1 MTPVVVVGAGIAGVA
16 CARVLQETGLRVRV
30 LGRARAPGGRMA
42 SRRHSH
48 VATSAGPSISAGGR
62 PVDIGAAYFTAR
74 DAQFRALVEQWAHRG
89 LIREWTDTLAVRD
102 GDGSWRDA
110 PGPMRW
116 AAPGGLQG
124 LVADLADGLDVRC
137 GHPVGAVAPGP
148 RVDGEPVRAVVLAM
162 PDPQAAR
169 VLDPALTA
177 AQVVRDRPWEP
188 VLALTAA
195 FAQRRWRRLPAAFV
209 NGHPV
214 LALVADDG
222 DRRGDGAPVLVA
234 HSTAAF
240 AAPRLDD
247 PAAGAAPLL
256 AALQEVLG
264 PLGEPEFTSLHR
276 WSFARPGTERAEPF
290 HLDADGI
297 GLAGDGWGSP
307 RVETAWRSG
316 TLLGRALARHG

>member
-1 MTPVVVVGAGIAGVA
+1 VTPVVVVGAGIAGIA
-16 CARVLQETGLRVRV
+16 CARVLQEAGLPVRV
-30 LGRARAPGGRMA
+30 LERARTPGGRMA
-42 SRRHSH
+42 SRRH
-48 VATSAGPSISAGGR
+48 GQR

-74 DAQFRALVEQWAHRG
+74 DAQFCALVARWAGRG
-89 LIREWTDTLAVRD
+89 LVREWTDTLAVRD

-110 PGPMRW
+110 PGPVRW
-116 AAPGGLQG
+116 AAPDGLQA

-137 GHPVGAVAPGP
+137 GHLVCEVGPGP
-148 RVDGEPVRAVVLAM
+148 HVDGDPARAVVLAM

-169 VLDPALTA
+169 VLDPVLA
-177 AQVVRDRPWEP
+177 AARVVRDRRWEP
-188 VLALTAA
+188 VLTLTAA
-195 FAQRRWRRLPAAFV
+195 FAQRRWRRLTAAFV

-247 PAAGAAPLL
+247 RAAAVDPLL

-264 PLGEPEFTSLHR
+264 PLGEPEFTHVHR
-276 WSFARPGTERAEPF
+276 WSFARPGSERAEPF

-297 GLAGDGWGSP
+297 GFAGDGWGSP
-307 RVETAWRSG
+307 RVETA
-316 TLLGRALARHG
+316 